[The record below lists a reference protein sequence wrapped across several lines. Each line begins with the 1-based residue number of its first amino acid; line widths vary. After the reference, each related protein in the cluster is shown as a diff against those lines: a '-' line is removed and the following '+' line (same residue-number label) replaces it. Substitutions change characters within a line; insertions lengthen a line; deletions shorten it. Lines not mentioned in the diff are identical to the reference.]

1 MAAAVRQP
9 APRHS
14 IRTIWGL
21 AKSPGLAL
29 SEDDLYALVW
39 RETGKEHMRELSQGE
54 IDKVCRALAALKA
67 SSGAPPAPA
76 KRWPGNMGADR
87 LRGKVYAM
95 SYQLGWNG
103 DKARINGLVRKM
115 FEVSAL
121 EWLNARQCSQ
131 LIEAMKAM
139 AEREK
144 QG

>member
-29 SEDDLYALVW
+29 DEGDLYALVW
-39 RETGKEHMRELSQGE
+39 RETGKEHMRDLSQGE
-54 IDKVCRALAALKA
+54 IDKVCRALAALKQ
-67 SSGAPPAPA
+67 SSGAPPAPV
-76 KRWPGNMGADR
+76 KRRPGNQAADR

-95 SYQLGWNG
+95 SYQLGWDG

-115 FEVSAL
+115 FGVSAL
-121 EWLNARQCSQ
+121 EWLTAHQCSQ
-131 LIEAMKAM
+131 LVEAMKAM
-139 AEREK
+139 AEREA
-144 QG
+144 QE